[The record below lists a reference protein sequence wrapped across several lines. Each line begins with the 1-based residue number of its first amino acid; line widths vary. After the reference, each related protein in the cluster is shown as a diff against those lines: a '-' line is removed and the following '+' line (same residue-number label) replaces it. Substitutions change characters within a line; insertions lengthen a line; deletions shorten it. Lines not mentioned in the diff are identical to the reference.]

1 MESQARW
8 TVEIFQKLELLYA
21 RSTGSQNAVSI
32 EVNTLYTKVLYPLLK
47 SMSAR
52 GSTGMIAD
60 GGSAAS
66 SSQV

>member
-32 EVNTLYTKVLYPLLK
+32 EVNTLCTKVLYPLLE
-47 SMSAR
+47 SMSA
-52 GSTGMIAD
+52 D
-60 GGSAAS
+60 GGTDMLTDGGDAAS